1 MKKFFKIK
9 KIENMSLTS
18 QLTILTLTA
27 LVLSIAFFYI
37 ILKII
42 LLPFYED
49 NVYTYLNQPANYIR
63 ISNNRVGQ
71 DVAFVIKTSN
81 GARVV
86 SDNFYRMFSGA
97 NIDNVLL
104 NVTKDKGKINI
115 NGNTYYYVV
124 GEGSELGSQSK
135 NENILFTTDKLI
147 IEQEK
152 SLNSVILPTM
162 IFTMVIVTSMLYT
175 WSKYIVKKIKVLKE
189 KTENIDNDKYDH
201 SKEFVI
207 DDELNMLNLS
217 IEETRK
223 NLKKKEEY
231 KNFMFQSLSHELKT
245 PISVI
250 KSYIEGVQDNVIEDK
265 EAIPIIL
272 EEANRL
278 NEQVKTILQFNKI
291 DYMRDISSYKKE
303 KLDLVNLITKSV
315 NKHKLQRKDV
325 NWNIHCDENVEKFI
339 GTEDMWQKVIDNIL
353 SNFERYAKSEI
364 NIYIKSENIVFEND
378 GEKIPD
384 NLLNNIF
391 LPYTKGPKGQSGLGL
406 GVVKNTVNLFGY
418 DITVKN
424 SESSVKFEIKRCK
437 R

>member
-1 MKKFFKIK
+1 MKKLFKIK

-27 LVLSIAFFYI
+27 LVLSIVFFFI

-71 DVAFVIKTSN
+71 DVAFVIKTSS

-86 SDNFYRMFSGA
+86 SDNFYRMFKGA
-97 NIDNVLL
+97 DIDKVLS
-104 NVTKDKGKINI
+104 NVTKDKGKIDI
-115 NGNTYYYVV
+115 NGNTYYYVI
-124 GEGSELGSQSK
+124 GEGSEIGSQSK

-152 SLNSVILPTM
+152 SLNSIILPTM

-175 WSKYIVKKIKVLKE
+175 WSKYIVKKIKVLKG

-217 IEETRK
+217 IEEARR

-231 KNFMFQSLSHELKT
+231 KNLMFQSLSHELKT

-250 KSYIEGVQDNVIEDK
+250 KSYIEGVQDNVIDEK

-303 KLDLVNLITKSV
+303 KIDLIELIKRSI

-325 NWNIHCDENVEKFI
+325 NWNLHCDKNVEKFA
-339 GTEDMWQKVIDNIL
+339 GTEDMWQKVIDNLL
-353 SNFERYAKSEI
+353 SNFERYAKDEI
-364 NIYIKSENIVFEND
+364 NIYIKNENILFEND
-378 GEKIPD
+378 GEKISN
-384 NLLNNIF
+384 NLLDNIF

-406 GVVKNTVNLFGY
+406 CVVKNTVNLFGY
-418 DITVKN
+418 DITAKN
-424 SESSVKFEIKRCK
+424 GESSVKFEIKRYEK
-437 R
+437 